1 MAHRPVTVDL
11 GDRGPGTTDGPVV
24 EWADVAR
31 QNGHLGEHLGARPA
45 FALGCAAGLWGT
57 PRPRPA
63 PGAAGRAGIRCP
75 GGSWS
80 TAHASPSRA
89 SAGHFGGPGVCRPG
103 SSGEARPVSGFRFG
117 ETRTVLVG
125 KSSKPALP
133 ASRKQLATASDLR
146 GGWGGHRPSC
156 WRGPE
161 ARPRRRGGWAGPAR
175 GASGTALVLA
185 LPRPAPSGN
194 PQGQRAPDLGAR
206 PSVSGAPRFWGDTE
220 PAPVC
225 RAGTAALSES
235 SSVLSPRS

>member
-1 MAHRPVTVDL
+1 MAHRPVAVDL
-11 GDRGPGTTDGPVV
+11 GERGPGTTDGPAV
-24 EWADVAR
+24 EWADVAP
-31 QNGHLGEHLGARPA
+31 QNGHLGEHLGAHPA

-75 GGSWS
+75 GSSWN
-80 TAHASPSRA
+80 TAHASPSRP

-125 KSSKPALP
+125 KSSKPTLP

-146 GGWGGHRPSC
+146 GGRGGHRPSC

-161 ARPRRRGGWAGPAR
+161 ARPRRRGGWAGPRAC
-175 GASGTALVLA
+175 SPPSCPLWKPTGTKG
-185 LPRPAPSGN
+185 PGPGGS
-194 PQGQRAPDLGAR
+194 
-206 PSVSGAPRFWGDTE
+206 
-220 PAPVC
+220 PVC
-225 RAGTAALSES
+225 ERSAAVLGRHRARARVPGRDS
-235 SSVLSPRS
+235 SPPRSQQCP